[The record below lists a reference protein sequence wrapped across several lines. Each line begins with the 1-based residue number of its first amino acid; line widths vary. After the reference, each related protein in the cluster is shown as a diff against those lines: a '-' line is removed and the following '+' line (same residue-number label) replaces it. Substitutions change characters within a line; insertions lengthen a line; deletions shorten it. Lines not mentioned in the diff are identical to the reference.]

1 MIQTINLTPGVV
13 LRHYPDKR
21 FKTAVLSVQFQ
32 RPMCREE
39 AALNALLSN
48 VLLRGTMK
56 NPDMR
61 AITARLDDLYGAHI
75 SPLMRRIGDIQTV
88 GLFLSCLEDR
98 FALPGDRVLE
108 PSLELVRE
116 ILLEPKLVDGIF
128 DAEFV
133 ESEKKNLIA
142 DIESEL
148 NDKRSY
154 AASRMIRSMCA
165 GDSFALSL
173 RGEKADVE
181 AITAESLYAH
191 YRKVLTTSPV
201 ELFFVGSAEAGD
213 VAACLMPLAK
223 CLATDPMTL
232 PPQTALNLTAD
243 DREFSETMDINQ
255 CKLSMGFTT
264 PVTNQHPDFAA
275 MQVFNAVYGAGMTS
289 KLFVNVRE
297 KMSLCYYAG
306 SGYYGSKGIVTVSS
320 GIDEKNYEIAKEEIL
335 SQLRL
340 TAEGA
345 ITDAELSAAK
355 QGIISHLRSVPDA
368 PGALEN
374 FYGTSSIAGMRYDL
388 GSYIAAVA
396 AVTAQDVA
404 RCAASLRLHTVFFL
418 KGEAK

>member
-32 RPMCREE
+32 RPLCREE
-39 AALNALLSN
+39 AALNALLSS
-48 VLLRGTMK
+48 VLLRGTRK

-75 SPLMRRIGDIQTV
+75 SPLMRRIGDIQTI

-98 FALPGDRVLE
+98 FALTGDQVLK

-128 DAEFV
+128 DPEFV

-173 RGEKADVE
+173 RGEVADVE
-181 AITAESLYAH
+181 AITARSLYDH
-191 YRKVLTTSPV
+191 YRRVLTTSPV
-201 ELFFVGSAEAGD
+201 ELFFVGSAEAQE
-213 VAACLMPLAK
+213 VAECLMPLAK
-223 CLATDPMTL
+223 ELAAEPMTL
-232 PPQTALNLTAD
+232 PAQTALNLTAD
-243 DREFSETMDINQ
+243 EREFSETMDINQ
-255 CKLSMGFTT
+255 GKLSMGFTT
-264 PVTNQHPDFAA
+264 PITNQHKDFAA

-297 KMSLCYYAG
+297 KLSLCYYAG

-320 GIDEKNYEIAKEEIL
+320 GIDECNYETARDEIL

-340 TAEGA
+340 TAMGR
-345 ITDAELSAAK
+345 ITEAELSAAK
-355 QGIISHLRSVPDA
+355 RGIISGLRSVPDA

-374 FYGTSSIAGMRYDL
+374 FYGTASIAGMRYDL
-388 GSYIAAVA
+388 PAYIEAIS
-396 AVTAQDVA
+396 AVTAADVA
-404 RCAASLRLHTVFFL
+404 RCAASVKLHTVFFL

>member
-32 RPMCREE
+32 RKLCREE

-173 RGEKADVE
+173 RGEVADVE

-191 YRKVLTTSPV
+191 YQKVLTTSPV
-201 ELFFVGSAEAGD
+201 ELFFVGSAEAD
-213 VAACLMPLAK
+213 EVAACLMPLAK
-223 CLATDPMTL
+223 GLATDPMTL

-243 DREFSETMDINQ
+243 DREFSETMEINQ

-264 PVTNQHPDFAA
+264 PITNRHPDFAA

-297 KMSLCYYAG
+297 KLSLCYYAG

-340 TAEGA
+340 TAMCQ

-388 GSYIAAVA
+388 QSYIEAIA

>member
-1 MIQTINLTPGVV
+1 MIQTIQLTPGVT

-32 RPMCREE
+32 RPLCREE

-48 VLLRGTMK
+48 VLLRGTVK

-61 AITARLDDLYGAHI
+61 SITARLDDLYGANI
-75 SPLMRRIGDIQTV
+75 SPLMRRIGDRQTI

-98 FALPGDRVLE
+98 FALPGDCVLE
-108 PSLELVRE
+108 PSLELLRE

-128 DAEFV
+128 DPEFV

-154 AASRMIRSMCA
+154 AAVQMLRSMCA

-181 AITAESLYAH
+181 AITAQSLYDH
-191 YRKVLTTSPV
+191 YQKVLRESPV
-201 ELFFVGSAEAGD
+201 ELFFVGSAEAD
-213 VAACLMPLAK
+213 QVAEYLMPLAQ
-223 CLATDPMTL
+223 AIAAEPMAL
-232 PPQTALNLTAD
+232 PAQTALKLTAEP
-243 DREFSETMDINQ
+243 REFSETMDVNQ
-255 CKLSMGFTT
+255 GKLSMGFTT
-264 PVTNQHPDFAA
+264 PITNQHPDFAA
-275 MQVFNAVYGAGMTS
+275 MQVFNALYGAGMTS
-289 KLFVNVRE
+289 KLFMNVRE
-297 KMSLCYYAG
+297 KLSLCYYAG

-320 GIDEKNYEIAKEEIL
+320 GIDERNYETAKAEIL
-335 SQLRL
+335 HQLAL
-340 TAEGA
+340 TAAGE
-345 ITDAELSAAK
+345 ITPAELSAAR
-355 QGIISHLRSVPDA
+355 QGIISGLRSVPDA

-374 FYGTSSIAGMRYDL
+374 FYGTASIAGMRYDL
-388 GSYIAAVA
+388 PGYIQAVSS
-396 AVTAQDVA
+396 VTAADVA
-404 RCAASLRLHTVFFL
+404 RCAASVRLHTVFFL